1 MRTPDNWVVFK
12 ILNDKPLFKVL
23 AGWSGGYLTGSSWR
37 INSGVVKVTYD
48 EPYYYFHGAS
58 GSVYCCHKNAYGLR
72 MNNAYIW
79 AQLEEKYKDSVKLMP
94 ETTNWGELLN
104 EV

>member
-1 MRTPDNWVVFK
+1 
-12 ILNDKPLFKVL
+12 L

-37 INSGVVKVTYD
+37 INSGVVKETYD

-58 GSVYCCHKNAYGLR
+58 GSSYRCHKDAYGLR